1 MPAISGS
8 APGKIIL
15 FGEHA
20 VVYGRRAIAI
30 PVTQVQARAVI
41 TPLVREPAGTIR
53 ISAPDIQL
61 DTDIGALEQ
70 THPIRHAVQGTL
82 DALGLSIAPAMQI
95 IIRSTI
101 PIAGGLGSGA
111 AVSVAIIRAVSNYL
125 GQATRTRSCIIHC
138 VRGGK
143 DPPWNALG
151 DR

>member
-30 PVTQVQARAVI
+30 PVTQVQAQAVI

-70 THPIRHAVQGTL
+70 THPIGMPSRERWMRW
-82 DALGLSIAPAMQI
+82 DYP
-95 IIRSTI
+95 
-101 PIAGGLGSGA
+101 
-111 AVSVAIIRAVSNYL
+111 
-125 GQATRTRSCIIHC
+125 
-138 VRGGK
+138 
-143 DPPWNALG
+143 
-151 DR
+151 